1 MEKDNIVSLTFSLAF
16 LCQCGFPLDEITKV
30 PIASTAIEVIWL
42 SNTSHVLIDMAENPR
57 VMNTIDLKNM
67 IKRSSI
73 TFLNTFITKPIR
85 LE

>member
-30 PIASTAIEVIWL
+30 PTAYTAIEVIWL

-57 VMNTIDLKNM
+57 VMNTIDFRNM
-67 IKRSSI
+67 IKR
-73 TFLNTFITKPIR
+73 
-85 LE
+85 